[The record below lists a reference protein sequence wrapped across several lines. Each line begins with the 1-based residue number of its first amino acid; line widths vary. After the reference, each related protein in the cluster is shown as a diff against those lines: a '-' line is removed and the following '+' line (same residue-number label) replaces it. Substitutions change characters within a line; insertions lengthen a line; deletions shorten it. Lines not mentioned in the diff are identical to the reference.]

1 MSAVVDVGDA
11 IEVTFTTVPGA
22 TVTVTWLDPYQVAV
36 LDGVDVQESP
46 AGSGKYPK
54 TFVATAS
61 GMWTAQFTASGTTSA
76 VERYYVRA
84 SALTGPPP
92 LAAVG
97 DVAGQFGTM
106 TLAQEGLTG
115 YLVRAASALL
125 RQYARQAGLD
135 LDADITAGRLD
146 PEVAALTVANMVL
159 RVLRNPNGLRA
170 ETTGPF
176 SRTYDTS
183 AAAGLLVVTDYDLA
197 AVTTDP
203 AIPDGTASLGI
214 GTIRVTP
221 GLAPPVGYPRRYG
234 GQYGGRGGGPYG
246 GF

>member
-11 IEVTFTTVPGA
+11 IELTFETAPGA
-22 TVTVTWLDPYQVAV
+22 TVMMSWLDPYQAAV
-36 LDGVDVQESP
+36 LDNVTVAESP
-46 AGSGKYPK
+46 AASGKFPR
-54 TFVATAS
+54 TIIPGSV
-61 GMWTAQFTASGTTSA
+61 GMWTAQFTASGNTAA

-84 SALTGPPP
+84 SAITGPPP

-97 DVAGQFGTM
+97 DVVEQFGTM

-125 RQYARQAGLD
+125 RQHARQIGLD
-135 LDADITAGRLD
+135 IDAGITAGRLD

-176 SRTYDTS
+176 SRTYDVQV
-183 AAAGLLVVTDYDLA
+183 AAGLLVVTDYDLA
-197 AVTTDP
+197 AVTTAP
-203 AIPDGTASLGI
+203 LILDGIASLGI
-214 GTIRVTP
+214 GTIRVVP
-221 GLAPPVGYPRRYG
+221 GLAPPVGYPRRWG
-234 GQYGGRGGGPYG
+234 SQYGGRGGGPYG

>member
-22 TVTVTWLDPYQVAV
+22 DVLVSWLDPYQVAV
-36 LDGVDVQESP
+36 DDAVEVDESP
-46 AGSGKYPK
+46 DGSGKYPK
-54 TFVATAS
+54 TFVPTTA
-61 GMWTAQFTASGTTSA
+61 GMWTAQFSASGTTSA

-84 SALTGPPP
+84 SAVSGPPP
-92 LAAVG
+92 LASVG
-97 DVAGQFGTM
+97 DVTAQFGTM
-106 TLAQEGLTG
+106 TLAQEGLTA

-125 RQYARQAGLD
+125 RQRARQEGLD
-135 LDADITAGRLD
+135 LDADIAAGRLD

-159 RVLRNPNGLRA
+159 RVLRNPNGLRS

-176 SRTYDTS
+176 SRTYDTT

-197 AVTTDP
+197 AVTTP
-203 AIPDGTASLGI
+203 VAIPDGIASLGV

-221 GLAPPVGYPRRYG
+221 GLAPPVGYPYRWG
-234 GQYGGRGGGPYG
+234 APRGWR
-246 GF
+246 